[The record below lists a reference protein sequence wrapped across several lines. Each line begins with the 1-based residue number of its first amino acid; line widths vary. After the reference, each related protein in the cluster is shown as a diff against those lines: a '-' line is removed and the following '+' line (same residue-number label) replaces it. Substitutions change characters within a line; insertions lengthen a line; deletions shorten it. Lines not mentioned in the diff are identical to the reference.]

1 MTQPASILL
10 VAGARPNFPKIAPL
24 IRALRRRPEPI
35 RPVLVHTGQ
44 HYDYAMSQ
52 VFFED
57 LDLPPPDHHL
67 EAGSGTHAAQ
77 TGQVL
82 IRTEALLA
90 ERRPA
95 LVVVVGDV
103 NSTLAAALAAAK
115 LGVPVAH
122 VEAGLRSFDRAMPE
136 EVNRVLTDRL
146 STLLFVTEPAAVENL
161 RREGFEDR
169 CVHPCGNVMADE
181 LLRHR
186 AQIGQRQAAARL
198 GLSRRGYGLVTLHRP
213 SNVDDAEALRRVLA
227 VLGEAARRGPVVFPM
242 HPRTRR
248 RIEECGLSGDFSS
261 LAGLRAIEPQGY
273 LDFLSLLESAAWV
286 MTDSGGLQV
295 EAGCLEVPC
304 LTLRTTTEHVLTIE
318 EGRNRLIAMRPEAVA
333 EGLDWAAAW
342 RPDRPPPAVWD
353 GAAAERIAAII
364 AANVV

>member
-1 MTQPASILL
+1 MTPPASILL

-24 IRALRRRPEPI
+24 IRALRRRSEPL

-57 LDLPPPDHHL
+57 LELPPPDHHL
-67 EAGSGTHAAQ
+67 GVGSGTHAAQ

-82 IRTEALLA
+82 VRMEALLA

-122 VEAGLRSFDRAMPE
+122 VEAGLRSFDRTMPE
-136 EVNRVLTDRL
+136 EINRILTDRL
-146 STLLFVTEPAAVENL
+146 STLLFATEQAAVENL
-161 RREGFEDR
+161 RREGFDDR
-169 CVHPCGNVMADE
+169 GAHLCGNVMADE
-181 LLRHR
+181 LLHHR
-186 AQIGQRQAAARL
+186 RRIDERRAAARL
-198 GLSRRGYGLVTLHRP
+198 GLARRGYGLVTLHRP
-213 SNVDDAEALRRVLA
+213 SNVDDAAALRRVLA
-227 VLGEAARRGPVVFPM
+227 VLREAARRGSVVFPM

-248 RIEECGLSGDFSS
+248 RIEESGLSRDFSA
-261 LAGLRAIEPQGY
+261 LAGLRAIAPQGY

-304 LTLRTTTEHVLTIE
+304 LTLRTTTEHVLTLE
-318 EGRNRLIAMRPEAVA
+318 EGRNRLVAMRPEAVA

-342 RPDRPPPAVWD
+342 RPVRPLPAVWD
-353 GAAAERIAAII
+353 GAASERIAAVI
-364 AANVV
+364 AANVA